1 MQGDFNCL
9 NGGWASA
16 EVLVGCLHR
25 LLQPPAEPP
34 DAGDLVLD
42 RGGSSREDQPSFRAK
57 RIS

>member
-1 MQGDFNCL
+1 MQGDSKCL

-42 RGGSSREDQPSFRAK
+42 RGAPAG
-57 RIS
+57 RINLVAVQKE